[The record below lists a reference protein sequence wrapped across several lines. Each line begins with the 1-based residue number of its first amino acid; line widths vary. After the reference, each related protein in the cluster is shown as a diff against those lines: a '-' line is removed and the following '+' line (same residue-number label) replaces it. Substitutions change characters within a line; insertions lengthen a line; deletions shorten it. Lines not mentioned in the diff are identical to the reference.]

1 LRQREEAVMMLTRA
15 FVALVLASSVVGGCL
30 SFGGGS
36 DTTTVNQPTIGQQLL
51 DLKKAHDAGTL
62 SKEEYERLREALI
75 RGER

>member
-1 LRQREEAVMMLTRA
+1 MILTRA
-15 FVALVLASSVVGGCL
+15 LVALVIASSVAAGCL

-36 DTTTVNQPTIGQQLL
+36 DTTTVTQPTIGQQLL
-51 DLKKAHDAGTL
+51 DLKKAYDAGTL

>member
-1 LRQREEAVMMLTRA
+1 MTPTH
-15 FVALVLASSVVGGCL
+15 ALVPLILASCLAAGCL

-62 SKEEYERLREALI
+62 SKEEYERMREAIL
-75 RGER
+75 RGEK

>member
-1 LRQREEAVMMLTRA
+1 MMLTRA
-15 FVALVLASSVVGGCL
+15 FVALVLASNVAAGCL

-51 DLKKAHDAGTL
+51 DLKKAHDAGVL
-62 SKEEYERLREALI
+62 SREEYDRMREAII